1 MELSVTSAM
10 AGNVIPF
17 PVPPP
22 GESEVRAKP
31 PKDVRVIVCGGPR
44 TGKTTLAEKY
54 RQLHPTLP
62 VYSTDAFKG
71 MDWSKA
77 SDAVVVWME
86 AFSGAWLIEG
96 VASVRAIRKFLH
108 RHPDRKPADVVF
120 RLTRP
125 FVELS
130 PGQASMAKG
139 EETIWR
145 EVEPELRRRGVQVKA
160 VHQ

>member
-1 MELSVTSAM
+1 MGSLHRLH
-10 AGNVIPF
+10 
-17 PVPPP
+17 VPPAR
-22 GESEVRAKP
+22 ESEVRTKP

-62 VYSTDAFKG
+62 VYHTDAFKD
-71 MDWSKA
+71 MDWSRA
-77 SDAVVVWME
+77 SDAVVVWLE
-86 AFSGAWLIEG
+86 TFSGAWLVEG
-96 VASVRAIRKFLH
+96 VASVRAIRKFLAK
-108 RHPDRKPADVVF
+108 HPDRRPADVVF

-130 PGQASMAKG
+130 PGQQSMARG

-145 EVEPELRRRGVQVKA
+145 EVEPELRRRGVEIKV
-160 VHQ
+160 VHR